1 MLNVQAILNQLNVN
15 PQMQNK
21 VMSAYETATE
31 LAAGVQ
37 TKEQALSVL
46 KQNGIDRN
54 AMQKISK
61 YLNHPLATMAAG
73 FADVNMGRGA
83 IVIGLAAVIIGE
95 VFCDAVLGKRA
106 NFALKLAFVVF
117 GAIIYYVVIGIVIW
131 LKMNPNDLKLFTAII
146 VAIFLAVPYIRG
158 KQKNSFKMAGRRS
171 ALALATAKEDKEV

>member
-21 VMSAYETATE
+21 VMSAYQTTTE

-73 FADVNMGRGA
+73 FADVNINKVRSHFNILMDMMGASNTQETTSELQAPTSGITSTDPLA
-83 IVIGLAAVIIGE
+83 KYKNGLRQ
-95 VFCDAVLGKRA
+95 L
-106 NFALKLAFVVF
+106 
-117 GAIIYYVVIGIVIW
+117 
-131 LKMNPNDLKLFTAII
+131 
-146 VAIFLAVPYIRG
+146 
-158 KQKNSFKMAGRRS
+158 
-171 ALALATAKEDKEV
+171 

>member
-21 VMSAYETATE
+21 VMSAYQTATE

-61 YLNHPLATMAAG
+61 YLNNPLATMAAG
-73 FADVNMGRGA
+73 FADVNINKVRSHFNILMDMMGASNTQETTSELQAPTSGITITDPLA
-83 IVIGLAAVIIGE
+83 KYKNGLRQ
-95 VFCDAVLGKRA
+95 L
-106 NFALKLAFVVF
+106 
-117 GAIIYYVVIGIVIW
+117 
-131 LKMNPNDLKLFTAII
+131 
-146 VAIFLAVPYIRG
+146 
-158 KQKNSFKMAGRRS
+158 
-171 ALALATAKEDKEV
+171 

>member
-21 VMSAYETATE
+21 VMSAYQTATE

-54 AMQKISK
+54 SMQKISK

-73 FADVNMGRGA
+73 FADVNINKVRSHFNILMDMMGASNTQETTSELQAPTSGITSTDPLA
-83 IVIGLAAVIIGE
+83 KYKNGLRQ
-95 VFCDAVLGKRA
+95 L
-106 NFALKLAFVVF
+106 
-117 GAIIYYVVIGIVIW
+117 
-131 LKMNPNDLKLFTAII
+131 
-146 VAIFLAVPYIRG
+146 
-158 KQKNSFKMAGRRS
+158 
-171 ALALATAKEDKEV
+171 

>member
-21 VMSAYETATE
+21 VMSAYQTATE

-73 FADVNMGRGA
+73 FADVNINKVRSHFNILMDMMGASNTQETTSELQAPTSGITSTDPLA
-83 IVIGLAAVIIGE
+83 KYKTGLRQ
-95 VFCDAVLGKRA
+95 L
-106 NFALKLAFVVF
+106 
-117 GAIIYYVVIGIVIW
+117 
-131 LKMNPNDLKLFTAII
+131 
-146 VAIFLAVPYIRG
+146 
-158 KQKNSFKMAGRRS
+158 
-171 ALALATAKEDKEV
+171 